1 LAYSDDSRILLKI
14 AHMYYD
20 EGATQ
25 AEIAESLGVS
35 RPLISKYLAKAKE
48 AGIVEIIIHDDLA
61 HPYTTLET
69 ELERKYLLREV
80 IVVPEVGAQ
89 GSMRNLGVA
98 AGNYLIRVAKK
109 NQIIG
114 VSSGTTMFEVA
125 QAMPKGNVSPLTV
138 IPLVGG
144 MGDERLDIHANLIVA
159 QIADRLG
166 AEFKLLHAPVVVDS
180 PEAKDIFLSQSSIA
194 DVFDLANRCDIAL
207 VGIGGKPEHSTMVK
221 SYFRD
226 DFQDY
231 QKEFLDSDVVG
242 DICYN
247 FINSQGDPCD
257 ISWNSR
263 VLAPSLDTLKKI
275 PIVVGVAHGEE
286 KLAGIYVAL
295 TAHLVKVLVT
305 DQPTAESLLEIA
317 ENTLPNYSSIK

>member
-1 LAYSDDSRILLKI
+1 LAYSDDARILLKI

-25 AEIAESLGVS
+25 AEIAEALGVS
-35 RPLISKYLAKAKE
+35 RPLISKYLSKARE
-48 AGIVEIIIHDDLA
+48 SGIVEIIIHDDLA
-61 HPYTTLET
+61 HPYTMLET
-69 ELERKYLLREV
+69 ELERKYQLREV

-89 GSMRNLGVA
+89 GSMRTLGLA
-98 AGNYLIRVAKK
+98 AGEYLLRAAKK

-114 VSSGTTMFEVA
+114 VSSGTTMYEVA
-125 QAMPKGNVSPLTV
+125 QAMPKGNISSLTV

-180 PEAKDIFLSQSSIA
+180 PEARDIFLRQSSIA
-194 DVFDLANRCDIAL
+194 DIFELANRCDIAL
-207 VGIGGKPEHSTMVK
+207 VGIGGNPEHSTMVK

-226 DFQDY
+226 KFQDY
-231 QKEFLDSDVVG
+231 QKEFTETSVVG

-247 FINSQGDPCD
+247 FINSQGKRCD
-257 ISWNSR
+257 ISWNER
-263 VLAPSLDTLKKI
+263 VLALSLETLKKI
-275 PIVVGVAHGEE
+275 PIVVGVAHGQE
-286 KLAGIYVAL
+286 KLAGIHAAL
-295 TAHLVKVLVT
+295 TGHLVKVLVT
-305 DQPTAESLLEIA
+305 DQPTAENLLELA
-317 ENTLPNYSSIK
+317 KNTV